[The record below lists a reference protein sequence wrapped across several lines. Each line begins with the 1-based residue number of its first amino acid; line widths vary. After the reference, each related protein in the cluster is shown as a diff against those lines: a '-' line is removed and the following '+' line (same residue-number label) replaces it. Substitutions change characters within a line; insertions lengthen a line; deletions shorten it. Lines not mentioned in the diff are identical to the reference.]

1 MTVRPKYIAT
11 ADFRCARRSF
21 VAGDEVTDP
30 IVLDAVLR
38 FGDRFVTTDTA
49 RARKGSTAD
58 ATPAEAQT
66 TSTPKEA

>member
-1 MTVRPKYIAT
+1 MTVRPKYIAV

-21 VAGDEVTDP
+21 VVGDEVTDP
-30 IVLDAVLR
+30 VVLDAVLR

-58 ATPAEAQT
+58 ATPAEAP
-66 TSTPKEA
+66 TPNSKEA

>member
-1 MTVRPKYIAT
+1 MIARSKYIAV

-21 VAGDEVTDP
+21 TVGDEVTDP